1 MTDKRLT
8 KSFKS
13 HNEPQSLHCL
23 VRYEDA
29 HLSCKRYKA
38 KKPCFSGHLK
48 VHKYRYTQIHT
59 VFVFFKIFPFLL
71 KKKKKTKNKNKN
83 KQTNKQTSILKSLKN

>member
-71 KKKKKTKNKNKN
+71 KKKKTKNKNKN
-83 KQTNKQTSILKSLKN
+83 KQTNKQAY

>member
-13 HNEPQSLHCL
+13 HNKPQSLHCL
-23 VRYEDA
+23 VSYEDA

-59 VFVFFKIFPFLL
+59 VLVFLKNFHFLF
-71 KKKKKTKNKNKN
+71 KKKRQKTKTKTN

>member
-48 VHKYRYTQIHT
+48 VHKYWYTQIHT
-59 VFVFFKIFPFLL
+59 IFVFFKIFPFLL

-83 KQTNKQTSILKSLKN
+83 KQTNKQAY

>member
-13 HNEPQSLHCL
+13 HNKPQSLHCL
-23 VRYEDA
+23 VSYEDA

-71 KKKKKTKNKNKN
+71 KKKKTKNKNKN
-83 KQTNKQTSILKSLKN
+83 KQTNKQAY